1 MRLTSGS
8 DTAAEKLKKL
18 ETQAAEAAASVKQ
31 LQSAVNQLQVE

>member
-1 MRLTSGS
+1 MRLTGGS

-18 ETQAAEAAASVKQ
+18 EAQAAEAAASVKQ